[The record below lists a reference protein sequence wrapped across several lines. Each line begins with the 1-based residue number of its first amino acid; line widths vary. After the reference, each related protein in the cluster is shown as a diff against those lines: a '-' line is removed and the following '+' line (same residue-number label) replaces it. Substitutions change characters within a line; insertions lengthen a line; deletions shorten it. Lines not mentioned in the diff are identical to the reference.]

1 MPLCFIAAQQLP
13 QYGLYM
19 FEPYSFNPAYGG
31 MNNSI
36 SVSADIRKQWS
47 GLAGAP
53 SSQYLTVHMPIYSL
67 NSGVGLMLNNEE
79 LGANHQ
85 FQGQLSYNY
94 VMSNLAAGL
103 ISLGASV
110 GLINRNMDGSEIRTP
125 GGNYENS
132 IQHNDPLLYPGAEN
146 YFGSTLGC
154 GIFYRASAVEVG
166 LSYSQIISLPIQ
178 NKTFTYNPAAHL
190 ILYAS
195 YFYKINEDWKI
206 VPAVLLKYN
215 AAVIQSDLDLQIYR
229 NNLIGGLG
237 LRGYSS
243 KSLDC
248 FKINLG
254 GRLSERLLIGYSYEA
269 TLSGLKSY
277 SDNTHELFIQYRLPV
292 KMLKKAENVIY
303 HPRM

>member
-103 ISLGASV
+103 ISIGASV

-125 GGNYENS
+125 GEIMKIAFS
-132 IQHNDPLLYPGAEN
+132 TMIHCFIPEQRTILAVHSGAG
-146 YFGSTLGC
+146 F
-154 GIFYRASAVEVG
+154 
-166 LSYSQIISLPIQ
+166 
-178 NKTFTYNPAAHL
+178 FT
-190 ILYAS
+190 
-195 YFYKINEDWKI
+195 
-206 VPAVLLKYN
+206 VPV
-215 AAVIQSDLDLQIYR
+215 Q
-229 NNLIGGLG
+229 
-237 LRGYSS
+237 
-243 KSLDC
+243 
-248 FKINLG
+248 
-254 GRLSERLLIGYSYEA
+254 
-269 TLSGLKSY
+269 
-277 SDNTHELFIQYRLPV
+277 
-292 KMLKKAENVIY
+292 
-303 HPRM
+303 

>member
-1 MPLCFIAAQQLP
+1 M
-13 QYGLYM
+13 
-19 FEPYSFNPAYGG
+19 
-31 MNNSI
+31 
-36 SVSADIRKQWS
+36 
-47 GLAGAP
+47 
-53 SSQYLTVHMPIYSL
+53 
-67 NSGVGLMLNNEE
+67 
-79 LGANHQ
+79 
-85 FQGQLSYNY
+85 
-94 VMSNLAAGL
+94 
-103 ISLGASV
+103 
-110 GLINRNMDGSEIRTP
+110 
-125 GGNYENS
+125 
-132 IQHNDPLLYPGAEN
+132 
-146 YFGSTLGC
+146 
-154 GIFYRASAVEVG
+154 
-166 LSYSQIISLPIQ
+166 
-178 NKTFTYNPAAHL
+178 
-190 ILYAS
+190 
-195 YFYKINEDWKI
+195 
-206 VPAVLLKYN
+206 LLKYN